1 MTIFHRCMDPVIAE
15 INDLCKTP
23 RYYRWADKMVCLG
36 LAFWH
41 IISLDGSEI
50 AAAALSSTM
59 ECPTCECP
67 KEELDR
73 TDKLYPVR
81 NTADVRAGVEKARA
95 ELLNR
100 DGTIKDRCIGK
111 VMGYHI

>member
-1 MTIFHRCMDPVIAE
+1 
-15 INDLCKTP
+15 
-23 RYYRWADKMVCLG
+23 
-36 LAFWH
+36 
-41 IISLDGSEI
+41 
-50 AAAALSSTM
+50 M

-81 NTADVRAGVEKARA
+81 NTADVRAGVERARA

-100 DGTIKDRCIGK
+100 DGTIKDQCIGK
-111 VMGYHI
+111 VM

>member
-1 MTIFHRCMDPVIAE
+1 MDLVITE

-23 RYYRWADKMVCLG
+23 RYYSWADKMVRLG

-41 IISLDGSEI
+41 IIRVDGLEI

-67 KEELDR
+67 KAELDR
-73 TDKLYPVR
+73 TDKLYPIR
-81 NTADVRAGVEKARA
+81 STADVRAGVEKARA

-100 DGTIKDRCIGK
+100 DGTIKDQCIGK
-111 VMGYHI
+111 VM

>member
-1 MTIFHRCMDPVIAE
+1 MDLVITE

-23 RYYRWADKMVCLG
+23 RYYRWADKMVRLG

-41 IISLDGSEI
+41 IISLDGLEI

-59 ECPTCECP
+59 ECPTCKCP
-67 KEELDR
+67 KAELDR

-100 DGTIKDRCIGK
+100 DGTIKDRCIGNL
-111 VMGYHI
+111 GR